1 MLKKI
6 RFFCGKRAALH
17 QFRGS
22 KLKNKSN
29 LNEVMGSGHD
39 LEDEMIALS
48 AFVIVRL
55 HLFCVVVFCFFV
67 FGFLDWIFHL
77 HRFYTFS

>member
-29 LNEVMGSGHD
+29 LNEIMGSGHD
-39 LEDEMIALS
+39 LEDEIITLS

-55 HLFCVVVFCFFV
+55 HLFFVVVFWFLV
-67 FGFLDWIFHL
+67 FWIGSFIYTNFIPFHD
-77 HRFYTFS
+77 